1 MAKMVRF
8 RLDPKNPPQITPE
21 QWARIDELAERGGPE
36 YYADIPELDDEF
48 FATAERVNSP
58 FAPKRKISLWVD
70 DDVLA
75 WLKGRGRGYQTR
87 ANRILR
93 AAMESD
99 QRNATPPADQA

>member
-1 MAKMVRF
+1 MATVYFK
-8 RLDPKNPPQITPE
+8 LDPKNPPQMSEE
-21 QWARIDELAERGGPE
+21 QLRRMDELAERGGPE

-48 FATAERVNSP
+48 FATAERVNSQ